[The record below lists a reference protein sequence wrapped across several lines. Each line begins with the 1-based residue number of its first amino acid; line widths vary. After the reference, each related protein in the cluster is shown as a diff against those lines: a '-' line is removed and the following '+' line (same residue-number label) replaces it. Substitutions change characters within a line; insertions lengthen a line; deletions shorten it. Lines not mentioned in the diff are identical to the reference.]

1 VKTLLVSTACVALAG
16 LGYQLMSVAVSATHT
31 TQAVL
36 AMFAR
41 G

>member
-1 VKTLLVSTACVALAG
+1 MKTLLVSTAVLALTG
-16 LGYQLMSVAVSATHT
+16 LGYQLMSVAVSATRT

-36 AMFAR
+36 AMYAH